1 MSSMDISLPEDLKN
15 FVDDQVSARGY
26 RTSSEYVRELIWKDR
41 DRQRLRGLLLEGA
54 ESPKAVAAD
63 AHYFEGLRS
72 RVRHVGLSRAGAP
85 PNPKSGSEHTIKR
98 EGGRQ

>member
-1 MSSMDISLPEDLKN
+1 MSAMNISLPEDLKN

-26 RTSSEYVRELIWKDR
+26 RTSSDYVRELIQKDR
-41 DRQRLRGLLLEGA
+41 DLQRLRGLLLEGA

-72 RVRHVGLSRAGAP
+72 RVRHVDLSQAGASS
-85 PNPKSGSEHTIKR
+85 NPKSGSGHSIKR